1 VTDVLTGLDAGDRER
16 IAALRAQG
24 RFFWLDASLSET
36 SRDEL
41 VDALGVP
48 ERAVPG
54 PSRVHA
60 VGGSVDFVLRCY
72 VAMERPAEKAA
83 YRLTP
88 IEVQVVVTSEY
99 LLTLDEERVALPA
112 VLAIDLP
119 QGRSKGYVVYSVL
132 DAMLVSASDALEEV
146 EESLDG
152 LAASLA
158 GGGGGSLPSER
169 LQTPVARLAT
179 MRRWVR
185 DAHAKVEEMKAKL
198 HGSGAGASA

>member
-1 VTDVLTGLDAGDRER
+1 
-16 IAALRAQG
+16 
-24 RFFWLDASLSET
+24 
-36 SRDEL
+36 
-41 VDALGVP
+41 
-48 ERAVPG
+48 
-54 PSRVHA
+54 
-60 VGGSVDFVLRCY
+60 VLRCY

-83 YRLTP
+83 YGLTP

-99 LLTLDEERVALPA
+99 LLTLHEERVALPA
-112 VLAIDLP
+112 VLANDLP

-132 DAMLVSASDALEEV
+132 DAMLVSASDAL